1 MPDPRTLSVGD
12 WVRFTNLPEEWR
24 AEGFT
29 ANADSVDLMRCL
41 VARRR
46 PSRIARVTDDG
57 YPWIDVR
64 IRTSDG
70 RVEYH
75 SWGIYASTGWTCSR
89 RRSSR

>member
-1 MPDPRTLSVGD
+1 MCDPRTLSVGD
-12 WVRFTNLPEEWR
+12 WVRFTSLPEEWGAQGFTVR
-24 AEGFT
+24 AEC
-29 ANADSVDLMRCL
+29 VDLMLRL

-64 IRTSDG
+64 IRTTGG

-75 SWGIYASTGWTCSR
+75 SWGIYESTGWTCSR